1 MTTVTDP
8 RFMSLTTSEIT
19 KGIHSAIGNTL
30 NAEPLL
36 YNVRKAVAMLGIS
49 RGLLYG
55 FMRDGRLPY
64 VKMGNRTLFR
74 RRDLE
79 LFVDQQVRSKPT
91 T

>member
-1 MTTVTDP
+1 
-8 RFMSLTTSEIT
+8 MSLTASENNERIA
-19 KGIHSAIGNTL
+19 SLVGNTL
-30 NAEPLL
+30 NGEPLL

-55 FMRDGRLPY
+55 FIRDGHLPY

-79 LFVDQQVRSKPT
+79 LFVDQQVRSKPII
-91 T
+91 